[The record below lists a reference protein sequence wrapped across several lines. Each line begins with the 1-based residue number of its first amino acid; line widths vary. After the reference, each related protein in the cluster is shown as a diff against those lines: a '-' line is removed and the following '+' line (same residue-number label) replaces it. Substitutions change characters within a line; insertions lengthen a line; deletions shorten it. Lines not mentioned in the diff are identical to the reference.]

1 MLDCANGYEEENQ
14 EEIDELKEGFPQES
28 ESDKEADAEDANRE
42 EINKEGIRSAQSC
55 RKKEKLE
62 EENDERDN
70 RACEQ

>member
-1 MLDCANGYEEENQ
+1 MLDCANGPQEKNQ
-14 EEIDELKEGFPQES
+14 EEADQLEEVCRQES
-28 ESDKEADAEDANRE
+28 EVDKAADTEDANRE